1 MADTEKRPNIIV
13 RLFRWIK
20 NLITR
25 PATKMGAGVLVII
38 GIVVGIAGWTTKM
51 TIIEATSTTAFC
63 ISCHEMEA
71 FVLPAVAEGPHWN
84 NASGVRAECKD
95 CHVPK
100 EYFPMMAVKINAG
113 LVELPAHFMGKIS
126 TQEKYDAYRPVMAER
141 VWENMRAT
149 DSRECRNCHSWEAM
163 SEEAQSRPAWM
174 VHQRGR
180 EQGQTCIDCHDG
192 VSHGKSRRDYER
204 AAQAAGNSG

>member
-1 MADTEKRPNIIV
+1 MSGAEKRPNVIV
-13 RLFRWIK
+13 RFFGWIK

-25 PATKMGAGVLVII
+25 PATRMGAGLLVII

-51 TIIEATSTTAFC
+51 TIIDATSTTAFC

-84 NASGVRAECKD
+84 NPSGVRAECKD
-95 CHVPK
+95 CHVPE
-100 EYFPMMAVKINAG
+100 EYFPKMAVKINAG

-126 TQEKYDAYRPVMAER
+126 TQEKYDDYRPVMAQR
-141 VWENMRAT
+141 VWDRMAAN
-149 DSRECRNCHSWEAM
+149 DSRECRNCHTWEAM
-163 SEEAQSRPAWM
+163 SEEGQSGPAWM
-174 VHQRGR
+174 VHQRAQ

-204 AAQAAGNSG
+204 AAAENSG